1 MSEPVI
7 AARTPVAVKLEAG
20 HSYFYCACGRSA
32 TQPFCDG
39 SHEGTDFTPL
49 EFSVERDRKVSLCRC
64 KHTATPPYC
73 DGSHDQLP
81 D

>member
-20 HSYFYCACGRSA
+20 RTYFYCACGRSA

>member
-20 HSYFYCACGRSA
+20 RSYFYCACGRSA

>member
-7 AARTPVAVKLEAG
+7 SARTPVAVKLEAG
-20 HSYFYCACGRSA
+20 RSYFYCACGRSA

-49 EFSVERDRKVSLCRC
+49 EFSVERDRKASLCRC
-64 KHTATPPYC
+64 KHTAMPPYC
-73 DGSHDQLP
+73 DGSHDHLP
-81 D
+81 V

>member
-7 AARTPVAVKLEAG
+7 AARTPVTVQLEAG
-20 HSYFYCACGRSA
+20 KAYFYCACGRSA
-32 TQPFCDG
+32 SQPFCDG

-49 EFSVERDRKVSLCRC
+49 EFSVERDRKASLCRC

-73 DGSHDQLP
+73 DGSHAHLP
-81 D
+81 A